1 MENLKL
7 TSPCKGKR
15 LIRIGINML
24 VTIYSL
30 LFIMYNTL
38 PAKPILAWVE
48 RLEVVVGG
56 MLLIAAVYKFFACK
70 EERAYLKPRPFIIIG
85 IYLASRLIGWWS
97 VGFDYSTIRTVFFEV
112 VYLIAINE
120 MIISKR
126 YLRHIFAPMLI
137 LINLVLNMLEVFFHI
152 IVKAIPESEISTLL
166 VEHSYYHV
174 DTKIMYLYVNPNT
187 TGIMTALSMVLLLA
201 IVSKPLTKTKLA
213 LISLYNIF
221 SIAVVFKSECRSAM
235 LALIVVAFSYF
246 IINLLR
252 HITGKRITS
261 FVLVASLLVTCV
273 IYGLMYYKQNTGIAF
288 GWENNYK
295 NFEYKLNYASS
306 SRYNIWKT
314 AMLTHKN
321 KKAFGTGSLKN
332 ELAARNEYVK
342 YFWDKKYQGKYIFEN
357 SNLGPHSGYFAMI
370 YITGF
375 TGFFIYISLLFYMIR
390 RAELMKSGNWYL
402 VVIFSLVVNHFE
414 SAFIVSKL
422 FLCLV
427 MMMVLS
433 AYDDEAN
440 EEEINI

>member
-252 HITGKRITS
+252 HITGKRITI
-261 FVLVASLLVTCV
+261 LILLASLLVIAV
-273 IYGLMYYKQNTGIAF
+273 VYGYMYTHQRTGVNF
-288 GWENNYK
+288 EWETNYK
-295 NFEYKLNYASS
+295 DLEYKLNSASS

-314 AMLTHKN
+314 AMLAHTD
-321 KKAFGTGSLKN
+321 KKAFGTGSSRN
-332 ELAARNEYVK
+332 EMAARNEYIK
-342 YFWDKKYQGKYIFEN
+342 GFWEHSHKGSYPFKANI
-357 SNLGPHSGYFAMI
+357 LGPHSGYFAMI

-390 RAELMKSGNWYL
+390 RADMMKKGIWYL

-414 SAFIVSKL
+414 NAFIVSKL

-427 MMMVLS
+427 MMMILS
-433 AYDDEAN
+433 AHDDEDEACD
-440 EEEINI
+440 